1 MTRNDRFI
9 ALHIAAGLIVL
20 LAGLLGLD
28 RAIAESLHNSGWQD
42 AWLFSQGTAF
52 LDAISGKEVSK
63 FLVGLLL
70 TGGAIILLAR
80 AKTRLA
86 GRSVL
91 FAGTVQ
97 LLGTLVTGV
106 SKNAF
111 GRLRPFQ
118 LLESGDWSHAWFVG
132 GSSFPSGHA
141 GFYFGLF
148 LPLAYLFPRWRW
160 PLMVTPWFI
169 AVARVNAN
177 HHYASDIAAS
187 VVLVG
192 IITLIC
198 APLVNRSG
206 RTLAEQSHCR

>member
-1 MTRNDRFI
+1 MTRIDRFVGF
-9 ALHIAAGLIVL
+9 HIAAGVVVL

-28 RAIAESLHNSGWQD
+28 QAIAESLHSSGWED
-42 AWLFSQGTAF
+42 AWLFRQGTVF
-52 LDAISGKEVSK
+52 LDTITGKEISK
-63 FLVGLLL
+63 FLVGFLLI
-70 TGGAIILLAR
+70 GGSIVLLAS
-80 AKTRLA
+80 AQTRLA
-86 GRSVL
+86 GGSIL
-91 FAGTVQ
+91 FAGAVQ
-97 LLGTLVTGV
+97 LFGTLVTGV

-118 LLESGDWSHAWFVG
+118 LIESGDWSHAWFVG

-160 PLMVTPWFI
+160 PLMLTPWFI

-177 HHYASDIAAS
+177 HHFVSDVAAS

-192 IITLIC
+192 IITLLC
-198 APLVNRSG
+198 ATLTKRSG
-206 RTLAEQSHCR
+206 RTLAAQPWRR